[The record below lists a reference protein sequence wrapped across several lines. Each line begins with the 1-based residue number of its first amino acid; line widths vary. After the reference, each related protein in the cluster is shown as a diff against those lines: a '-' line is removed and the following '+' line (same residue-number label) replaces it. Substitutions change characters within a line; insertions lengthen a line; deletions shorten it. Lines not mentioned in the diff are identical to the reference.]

1 MAYARKAAD
10 TEFKKEFN
18 VTFKQ
23 AQTYI
28 QGDKKRQIY
37 KEQRQIARS
46 LKTDIEK
53 KWKADAVDRWMQIFF
68 CLNTYIYTNLRSP
81 LIESSNTNNI

>member
-1 MAYARKAAD
+1 MLP
-10 TEFKKEFN
+10 
-18 VTFKQ
+18 FKQ

-28 QGDKKRQIY
+28 QGDKKRQIQ

-53 KWKADAVDRWMQIFF
+53 KWKADAVDR
-68 CLNTYIYTNLRSP
+68 
-81 LIESSNTNNI
+81 